1 MVDEPLNNLGEKLM
15 LPEWL
20 EEKRDELTA
29 ALPKIAV
36 RTLEEEKE

>member
-1 MVDEPLNNLGEKLM
+1 MDEPVEQLGEKLM

-29 ALPKIAV
+29 ALPKVEV
-36 RTLEEEKE
+36 RILEEEKG